1 MCPAKVLQ
9 KGGQDV
15 YVGAVSQPIAISI
28 DLPLGSIKKQNTKE
42 HPASQKLK
50 LRMKNKKNILPI
62 VILKFVFSTT
72 NFTKFYTHNKNFLH
86 FTYIKT

>member
-1 MCPAKVLQ
+1 MCPAEVLQ

-28 DLPLGSIKKQNTKE
+28 DLPRGSIKKQNTKNHQKE

-50 LRMKNKKNILPI
+50 LRMKNNKTILPF

-72 NFTKFYTHNKNFLH
+72 NFTKFLNS
-86 FTYIKT
+86 